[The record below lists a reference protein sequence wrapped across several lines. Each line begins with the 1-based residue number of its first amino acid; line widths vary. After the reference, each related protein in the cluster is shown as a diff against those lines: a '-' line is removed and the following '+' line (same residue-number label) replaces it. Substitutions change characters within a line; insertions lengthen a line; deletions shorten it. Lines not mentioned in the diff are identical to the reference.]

1 MKRTYL
7 LITSFLLLVTFFS
20 ATAQDN
26 SPWKNYVNQTVSG
39 VLIAPG
45 CHEYSLTGG
54 QGFSVYLRNDNT
66 QAVTITG
73 LLTAKTVCGNLV
85 TTKFNV
91 LLEAGQIA
99 SGSDYDKGTQNGQT
113 SVVTPLDCIGT
124 RYVKNI
130 KFINRISNLTAS
142 DIKVTPVSGGSMV
155 SRPATPASVMVKE
168 TVQMVSKFDSIA
180 YYKTR
185 WGYTKDSLLSEIYT
199 LKIKNKALLDTIN
212 YKTVINNSLN
222 AQLME
227 ATTKKKKRRFF

>member
-1 MKRTYL
+1 MKTNHK
-7 LITSFLLLVTFFS
+7 LIASFFLLVSFFS

-26 SPWKNYVNQTVSG
+26 SPWKNYVSQTVSG
-39 VLIAPG
+39 VLVAPG

-66 QAVTITG
+66 QAVTVTG

-99 SGSDYDKGTQNGQT
+99 SGSDYDKGSQNGQT

-124 RYVKNI
+124 RYIKNVR
-130 KFINRISNLTAS
+130 FVNRISNLTAS
-142 DIKVTPVSGGSMV
+142 DIKITPISGGSMV
-155 SRPATPASVMVKE
+155 SRPTTSGSTMIKE
-168 TVQMVSKFDSIA
+168 TVPVTPKFDSIA
-180 YYKTR
+180 YYRTR

-212 YKTVINNSLN
+212 YKTVINNTLN
-222 AQLME
+222 TQLIE
-227 ATTKKKKRRFF
+227 ATSNKKRKRFF

>member
-155 SRPATPASVMVKE
+155 SRSATPTVVVKE
-168 TVQMVSKFDSIA
+168 TLPMVSKFDSIA

-212 YKTVINNSLN
+212 YKTVINNTLN
-222 AQLME
+222 AQLLD
-227 ATTKKKKRRFF
+227 ATSKKKRKRYF

>member
-1 MKRTYL
+1 MKPNHR
-7 LITSFLLLVTFFS
+7 LIISFLLLITFFS

-26 SPWKNYVNQTVSG
+26 SPWKSYASQTVSG
-39 VLIAPG
+39 VLVAPG
-45 CHEYSLTGG
+45 CHQYSLTGG

-66 QAVTITG
+66 QAVTVTG

-85 TTKFNV
+85 TTRFNV
-91 LLEAGQIA
+91 QLEAGQIA

-124 RYVKNI
+124 RYIKNT
-130 KFINRISNLTAS
+130 KFINRITNITAS
-142 DIKVTPVSGGSMV
+142 DVRVTPVTGGSLI
-155 SRPATPASVMVKE
+155 SRPTTSAGVMVKE
-168 TVQMVSKFDSIA
+168 IVPMVSKFDSVA

-199 LKIKNKALLDTIN
+199 LKIKNKALLDTVN
-212 YKTVINNSLN
+212 YKTIVNNALN
-222 AQLME
+222 AQLIE

>member
-26 SPWKNYVNQTVSG
+26 SPWKNYLNQTVSG

-155 SRPATPASVMVKE
+155 SRSATPTVVVKE
-168 TVQMVSKFDSIA
+168 TLPMVSKFDSIA

-212 YKTVINNSLN
+212 YKTVINNTLN
-222 AQLME
+222 AQLLD
-227 ATTKKKKRRFF
+227 ATSKKKRKRYF